1 MKKIICLI
9 LLVMFA
15 MEPIAFAASS
25 PQFVSAS
32 ERRVENVPAVVCRK
46 KWT

>member
-25 PQFVSAS
+25 PHRRTQGPCTVPGGSAG
-32 ERRVENVPAVVCRK
+32 
-46 KWT
+46 